1 MRSSR
6 YFPGSQKYRQPAAG
20 GHWAWF
26 AAVAV
31 VFFLALSPAP
41 RAQQDQAVN
50 EAQETATEQP
60 ASRLYQSLT
69 QSFGE
74 AMVVEKQELNRVS
87 TALESLQAEAEEM
100 KERMSRIQ
108 LMESTYSNL
117 LLLPSVDA
125 RKLEQAKSRQN
136 VAVGYIQEQLKNIKD
151 EIGKWEK
158 ALEETREQVASYTD
172 QRTELK
178 TRPPQVALSSELAE
192 RLDALIGL
200 LETKQAKIEQIL
212 EIYKDQ
218 QQRLSRLVERI
229 RPLGDKIDEQIEARK
244 KSRILQHDPSPMLRL
259 ARGELRTNLGQ
270 SLETLR
276 TLIFETAWTK
286 TGIVTWE
293 EYSLFLGVFLFLLAV
308 LQAILYVC
316 TRFCGSRMQKSLDD
330 ERFWHYVLLKL
341 FQKSL
346 PWAGAMAYL
355 YFFPIRPIYQ
365 LTPVF
370 SLLPLIIRLLA
381 LILVVRWGRIFLKAL
396 GGQTADPLFH
406 RIYSPLRRLLAGFL
420 LYGIGYLF
428 FSRLICTNCMTLIAW
443 RLIFEFLLL
452 GWCIYFFHVF
462 RRSTVGS
469 EFSEH
474 PWFPLLKPVLIAMGY
489 GLVLPGLLAELMGFG
504 GLAVYWYFGLA
515 KTALLLFWVFIL
527 YRVLRESDVAA
538 HIERSDDVDIDEL
551 SARPYPVRWLIV
563 RLLRIGV
570 LAAAL
575 FSFFVAW
582 GAPRTFLVD
591 ILYAINYEVT
601 VGDFRLSLMGFVYA
615 LIVLL
620 FVHTFTVIFK
630 EFLRGRVLKDAD
642 MEPGLK
648 DSILRITGYVL
659 WMVGIL
665 IALRTVGISA
675 TALTVVFGALGIGLG
690 FGLQNIFNNFLSGI
704 ILLFER
710 PIQVGDVIEMGTIW
724 GTVREI
730 NVRSTQVRTF
740 DNAELIIPNSDL
752 ISQVVTNWSFR
763 DARVRRTVEVRVA
776 YGSDVALVREVLMDV
791 AYQHPRILR
800 RPHPEVLFSDFG
812 DSALVFKLRFWVHID
827 WFLTVETD
835 VRSDIDKQFKE
846 HGITIPF
853 PQQDVYLK
861 TGKLEP
867 PEKAGAQEQ
876 NET

>member
-6 YFPGSQKYRQPAAG
+6 YFSGSQKDRRPAAG
-20 GHWAWF
+20 GHWPWF
-26 AAVAV
+26 AAVV
-31 VFFLALSPAP
+31 VIFFLVLSPAP
-41 RAQQDQAVN
+41 RAQQDQLVN
-50 EAQETATEQP
+50 EAEASQA
-60 ASRLYQSLT
+60 ASRLYQTLT
-69 QSFGE
+69 RSFGE
-74 AMVVEKQELNRVS
+74 AMEVEKKELDRVT

-117 LLLPSVDA
+117 LLLPSVEA

-136 VAVGYIQEQLKNIKD
+136 VAVGYIRERLEKIKD
-151 EIGKWEK
+151 EIDDWEK
-158 ALEETREQVASYTD
+158 ALKETREQVASYTD
-172 QRTELK
+172 QRTDLK

-192 RLDALIGL
+192 RLDALIDL
-200 LETKQAKIEQIL
+200 LETKQARIGQIL

-218 QQRLSRLVERI
+218 QQGLSRLLVERI
-229 RPLGDKIDEQIEARK
+229 RPLGAKIDEQIEARK
-244 KSRILQHDPSPMLRL
+244 KSRILHYDLSPMLRL
-259 ARGELRTNLGQ
+259 ARGELRTNLGE

-308 LQAILYVC
+308 LQAILYAC
-316 TRFCGSRMQKSLDD
+316 TRFCGPRMQKSLDE

-346 PWAGAMAYL
+346 PWAGAIAYL
-355 YFFPIRPIYQ
+355 HFFPIRPMYQ

-381 LILVVRWGRIFLKAL
+381 LIMVVRWGRIFLKAL
-396 GGQTADPLFH
+396 GGQTSDPLFH
-406 RIYSPLRRLLAGFL
+406 RIYSPLRRLFSGFL
-420 LYGIGYLF
+420 IYGIGHLLL
-428 FSRLICTNCMTLIAW
+428 SRLICTNCMTLIAW

-462 RRSTVGS
+462 RRSTAGS

-474 PWFPLLKPVLIAMGY
+474 RWFPLLNPFLIAMGY

-504 GLAVYWYFGLA
+504 GLAAYWYFGWA
-515 KTALLLFWVFIL
+515 KTAVLMFWVFIL

-538 HIERSDDVDIDEL
+538 HIERSDDVDIDPL
-551 SARPYPVRWLIV
+551 SPRPYPVRWLIV

-570 LAAAL
+570 GAGAL

-601 VGDFRLSLMGFVYA
+601 VGDFRLSLTGFVYA

-630 EFLRGRVLKDAD
+630 EFLRGRVLRDTE
-642 MEPGLK
+642 MEAGLK

-659 WMVGIL
+659 WSAGIL
-665 IALRTVGISA
+665 IALRTVGISG

-710 PIQVGDVIEMGTIW
+710 PIQVGDVIEIGDIW
-724 GTVREI
+724 GTIREI
-730 NVRSTQVRTF
+730 NVRSTQMRTF
-740 DNAELIIPNSDL
+740 DNAELIIPNADL
-752 ISQVVTNWSFR
+752 ISQVVTNWSYR
-763 DARVRRTVEVRVA
+763 DARIRRTVQVGVA

-812 DSALVFKLRFWVHID
+812 DSALIFKLRFWVHID

-835 VRSDIDKQFKE
+835 VRTDIDKQFKE

-853 PQQDVYLK
+853 PQRDVYLK

-867 PEKAGAQEQ
+867 PEQAGALEQ